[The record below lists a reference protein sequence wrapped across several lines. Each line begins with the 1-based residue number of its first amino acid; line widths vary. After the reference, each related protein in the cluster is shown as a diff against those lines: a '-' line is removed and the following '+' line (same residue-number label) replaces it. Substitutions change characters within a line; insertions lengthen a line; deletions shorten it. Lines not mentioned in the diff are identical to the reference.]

1 MTPTPNTTLYATVVK
16 LVVTQDRP
24 PFAPKARTI
33 KWRVSKF
40 WLGCDS
46 GWNTCQH
53 NRRIR
58 GGIRKLPGAFDYACL
73 VNHFVARDER
83 HAISLGGSN
92 DHSVVHL
99 WNIDQR
105 NQGTSTV

>member
-53 NRRIR
+53 NGKSRGFVTDYRNRI
-58 GGIRKLPGAFDYACL
+58 A
-73 VNHFVARDER
+73 DE
-83 HAISLGGSN
+83 
-92 DHSVVHL
+92 VEHL
-99 WNIDQR
+99 
-105 NQGTSTV
+105 STQQAD